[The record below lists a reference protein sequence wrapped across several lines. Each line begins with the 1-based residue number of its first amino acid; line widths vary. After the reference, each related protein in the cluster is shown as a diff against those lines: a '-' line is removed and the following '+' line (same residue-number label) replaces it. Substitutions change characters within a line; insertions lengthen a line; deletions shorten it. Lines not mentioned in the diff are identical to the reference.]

1 MDVLITLIG
10 IKNILKTALA
20 MCWGILKL
28 AGFATLIAALV
39 CFLGFFLELCW
50 YIGKEAAATVI
61 EYYIWRGGI
70 F

>member
-1 MDVLITLIG
+1 MDALTLTG

-20 MCWGILKL
+20 VCWEMIKL
-28 AGFATLIAALV
+28 VGLVALIAALIY
-39 CFLGFFLELCW
+39 FLGFFWSL
-50 YIGKEAAATVI
+50 GKEAAATVI

>member
-10 IKNILKTALA
+10 IKNILKTALKTA
-20 MCWGILKL
+20 LTACWQMLKL
-28 AGFATLIAALV
+28 AGLVALIAALIY
-39 CFLGFFLELCW
+39 FLGFSWAL
-50 YIGKEAAATVI
+50 GKEAAATVI

>member
-28 AGFATLIAALV
+28 AGLVALIAALIY
-39 CFLGFFLELCW
+39 FLGFFWSL
-50 YIGKEAAATVI
+50 GKEAAATVI
-61 EYYIWRGGI
+61 EYYIWRCGI

>member
-1 MDVLITLIG
+1 MDALTLTG
-10 IKNILKTALA
+10 IKNILQIAFIV
-20 MCWGILKL
+20 CWQMLKL
-28 AGFATLIAALV
+28 AGFMALIAALV

-50 YIGKEAAATVI
+50 YIGKVAAATVI